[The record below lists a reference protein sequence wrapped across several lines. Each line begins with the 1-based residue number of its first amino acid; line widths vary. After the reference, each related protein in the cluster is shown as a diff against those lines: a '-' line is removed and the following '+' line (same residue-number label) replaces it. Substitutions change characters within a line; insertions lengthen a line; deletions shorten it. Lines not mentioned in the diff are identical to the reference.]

1 MINSYCSNC
10 GLFLSVQEEFA
21 GGRGICPRCE
31 TSLRIPRPFSPLQA
45 VRPTRLRYLAR
56 PAQSGVP
63 AGEPQIVE
71 EVFGPSS
78 RYRCSECG
86 AVYESLKLGRKARPN
101 QCPSCR
107 HRNKPTIES
116 VDFPRQVEVPGEPVS
131 VAPASSKSPAEVPS
145 RREHL
150 TDAEWDRMR
159 QEVERE
165 IRETAER
172 EAREAAERFVSEA
185 REEARRLRDEAAA
198 IAQRVEQAEARAD
211 SALKARDELQEQ
223 LELSEQE
230 KQDRQAAEQ
239 STREELERLRAES
252 AEAVRRAEEADRIR
266 EERERFQEDRQ
277 KLEDERRKVMA
288 SAQEEIQRERH
299 ARQEAESA
307 FEKLF
312 EEMERLRA
320 EHRALRESLTERS
333 SDTPA
338 PADESTLSDRDG
350 LAQEAEA
357 DRAGPT
363 GNYHATAQD
372 GLAEAVSGTE
382 AFDDEQPIAET
393 PAETADTSPDDSQAW
408 NEGELTD
415 ELIPAEGGGVGVEQP
430 GDFDDEDDVSPPR
443 VAADADWAEVG
454 AVSVPELGCLTQQSQ
469 DDFLFIPDSV
479 DPSDNINRIIQR
491 GSDARADQDELED
504 GAAEE
509 ADDDL
514 DDLPMGVEESH
525 LALDAVDEDDHD
537 QQVNALGQRCEWYYS
552 LHGEHGGPVTTDELR
567 QKLRSEAWDKH
578 GLVRH
583 RDSTLW
589 EPADEHPEFQ
599 SEAIAAALSGDG
611 IALTEQTWMQGVTKN
626 LSVLMFG
633 FILVAVIMLAV
644 GGMQFTLGRGH
655 GEVFEVVNWLLAGL
669 TLVLVGFGGWLLEK
683 NQPFFDYLPRGM
695 RVMALVGIWGL
706 VACGV
711 CFVALAVLT

>member
-1 MINSYCSNC
+1 MINSYCSHC

-31 TSLRIPRPFSPLQA
+31 ASLRIPRPFSPRQA
-45 VRPTRLRYLAR
+45 SHPTRLRYLAR

-101 QCPSCR
+101 QCPSCQ
-107 HRNKPTIES
+107 HRNKPTIEA
-116 VDFPRQVEVPGEPVS
+116 VEFPRQIEVPDESFGSTDVD
-131 VAPASSKSPAEVPS
+131 SKEQADAPS
-145 RREHL
+145 RREGL
-150 TDAEWDRMR
+150 TEADWERMR
-159 QEVERE
+159 QEVERD

-172 EAREAAERFVSEA
+172 QAREAAERYVREA
-185 REEARRLRDEAAA
+185 SDEAQRLRDEAAA
-198 IAQRVEQAEARAD
+198 IARSVEQAEARAD

-239 STREELERLRAES
+239 STRKELERLRTES
-252 AEAVRRAEEADRIR
+252 AEAARRAEEADRIR
-266 EERERFQEDRQ
+266 HERERFQEDRQ
-277 KLEDERRKVMA
+277 KLEDERRKMMA

-299 ARQEAESA
+299 ARQEAQSA
-307 FEKLF
+307 FEKLY

-320 EHRALRESLTERS
+320 EHRALRESLSKPRDE
-333 SDTPA
+333 TPA
-338 PADESTLSDRDG
+338 TEERTTPADRQG
-350 LAQEAEA
+350 LPEDAET
-357 DRAGPT
+357 D
-363 GNYHATAQD
+363 HATPSGDYEATTQE
-372 GLAEAVSGTE
+372 GLAEAVSAT
-382 AFDDEQPIAET
+382 ET
-393 PAETADTSPDDSQAW
+393 PDHQSAVETADIPPGQQQPWD
-408 NEGELTD
+408 EGDLTD
-415 ELIPAEGGGVGVEQP
+415 ELPLTEDGGMGVDQP
-430 GDFDDEDDVSPPR
+430 NDFDDEADFSAPR

-454 AVSVPELGCLTQQSQ
+454 AVTVPELGGLSQSQQ
-469 DDFLFIPDSV
+469 DDFLFIPDSI
-479 DPSDNINRIIQR
+479 DPYENINRIIQR
-491 GSDARADQDELED
+491 GSDARADQDELEKGSARNED
-504 GAAEE
+504 GT
-509 ADDDL
+509 L

-525 LALDAVDEDDHD
+525 LALDAVDEEDQDH
-537 QQVNALGQRCEWYYS
+537 QVNTLGQRCEWYYS

-599 SEAIAAALSGDG
+599 SEAIAAALSGG
-611 IALTEQTWMQGVTKN
+611 GMAAVEHTWLGGVTKN

-633 FILVAVIMLAV
+633 FILVAILMLAV
-644 GGMQFTLGRGH
+644 GGMQFTFGQGH
-655 GEVFEVVNWLLAGL
+655 DEVFEVVNWLLAGL

-683 NQPFFDYLPRGM
+683 NQPFFDYLPKGM